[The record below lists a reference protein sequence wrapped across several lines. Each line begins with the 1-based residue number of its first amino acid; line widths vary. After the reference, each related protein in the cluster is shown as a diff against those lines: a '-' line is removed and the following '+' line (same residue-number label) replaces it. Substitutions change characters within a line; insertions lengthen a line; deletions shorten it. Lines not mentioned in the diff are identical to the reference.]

1 MPDATEL
8 LAKLM
13 ADYGPGLDD
22 LSDDCAIWIGGAAS
36 HSGMRDPDKVYL
48 GDVRRA
54 LRPETPAPAVFDA
67 GPILNLSAQAM
78 FFMGRPWFLAE
89 NSRGEGEFMM
99 PVNDEQTTAFQ
110 ELLELGYV
118 IGIRDDDDNYG
129 YRSTAAGR
137 AKAPVAQRLLTMQH
151 PKGV

>member
-78 FFMGRPWFLAE
+78 FFMGRPWFLSE

-99 PVNDEQTTAFQ
+99 PVN
-110 ELLELGYV
+110 
-118 IGIRDDDDNYG
+118 DDNYG

-137 AKAPVAQRLLTMQH
+137 AKAPVAARLLTMRH